1 MTKNAYT
8 AERKAVISATDHDHK
23 TLLDRVSRVI
33 VASEKP
39 DPASLKA
46 LLPALQTELIAY
58 FDREERLMAKC
69 GDEETA
75 QHHEE
80 HQQLTN
86 EIGEQIKDLEA
97 DKGNV
102 SHIARFMRNWLL
114 HHLVSKDVLFGKAH
128 LTQYGTMDLRQA
140 LLDEID
146 IFEERRQRSLEA
158 FQWDSAFE
166 LGIAAID
173 ANHRAMIATLNAI
186 LEARQSSDK
195 TKLATLLEQFGN
207 ETATDFQTE
216 EELMSQHPLGNLN
229 IHKEE
234 HRQLLEE
241 FANQVDDWRE
251 NRISATFLG
260 RFMYRWLLRH
270 IAALESSLREAGKHQ
285 SLI

>member
-1 MTKNAYT
+1 M
-8 AERKAVISATDHDHK
+8 AE
-23 TLLDRVSRVI
+23 
-33 VASEKP
+33 
-39 DPASLKA
+39 
-46 LLPALQTELIAY
+46 
-58 FDREERLMAKC
+58 C
-69 GDEETA
+69 GYEAAA

-86 EIGEQIKDLEA
+86 EIGEQIKELEA

-102 SHIARFMRNWLL
+102 SYIARFMRSWLL
-114 HHLVSKDVLFGKAH
+114 HHLVSKDALFGKAL

-146 IFEERRQRSLEA
+146 IFEERRQRSMEA
-158 FQWDSAFE
+158 FQWDSALE

-195 TKLATLLEQFGN
+195 TKLATLLEQLGN
-207 ETATDFQTE
+207 ETAIDFQTE
-216 EELMSQHPLGNLN
+216 EELMSQHSLGNLN
-229 IHKEE
+229 LHKEE